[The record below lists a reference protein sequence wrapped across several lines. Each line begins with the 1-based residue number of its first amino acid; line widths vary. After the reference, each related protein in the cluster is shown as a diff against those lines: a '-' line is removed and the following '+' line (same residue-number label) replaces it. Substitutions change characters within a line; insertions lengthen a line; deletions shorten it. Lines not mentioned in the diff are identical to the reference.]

1 MDSALETNILTLIS
15 TEITYFIGDTSA
27 WSLAYLNG
35 TAAKV
40 QAAQLL
46 GYAGAAVA
54 FFFSVSG
61 ALQAGAKII
70 YYLEKSFWSFLYDFQ
85 KKDKYITMLE
95 DEESGKKFRSFM
107 ESYALDTA
115 VLMLVAFWHVFFVMF
130 MGVISSFL
138 LFFTVNTYSN
148 TADVDINSGFKIFVI
163 GALVGSTNLLAA
175 KALSVN

>member
-1 MDSALETNILTLIS
+1 M
-15 TEITYFIGDTSA
+15 ITYFIGDTASF
-27 WSLAYLNG
+27 YLYYENG
-35 TAAKV
+35 TGATV

-46 GYAGAAVA
+46 GYAGAALA

-61 ALQAGAKII
+61 ALQAGGTLI
-70 YYLEKSFWSFLYDFQ
+70 YYLQQSFWSFLYDFQ

-107 ESYALDTA
+107 ESYAIDTA

-138 LFFTVNTYSN
+138 LF
-148 TADVDINSGFKIFVI
+148 
-163 GALVGSTNLLAA
+163 
-175 KALSVN
+175 

>member
-27 WSLAYLNG
+27 WTLEYSN
-35 TAAKV
+35 AASGRV

-138 LFFTVNTYSN
+138 LF
-148 TADVDINSGFKIFVI
+148 
-163 GALVGSTNLLAA
+163 
-175 KALSVN
+175 